1 MNKQRIYDAMLIK
14 AFRADINMSTLRSW
28 LKPYDIEI
36 SDGTYERCPE
46 SFYGL
51 LRVQVMVGQHMRNL
65 ADRLW
70 NTEKTDD
77 IKTLDLMDKFNFS
90 KQSYKMQSEINS
102 TNRKSRNDRKAAG
115 FFKAAKEGYLKN
127 NQWNVVK

>member
-36 SDGTYERCPE
+36 SDGTYKRCPE
-46 SFYGL
+46 NFYGL
-51 LRVQVMVGQHMRNL
+51 LRVQVMIGQHMRNL

-70 NTEKTDD
+70 NTEKIDD
-77 IKTLDLMDKFNFS
+77 IKTLDVMDKFNFS
-90 KQSYKMQSEINS
+90 KKSYKMESEINY
-102 TNRKSRNDRKAAG
+102 TNLKSRNDRKAAG
-115 FFKAAKEGYLKN
+115 IFKAAKEGYLKN